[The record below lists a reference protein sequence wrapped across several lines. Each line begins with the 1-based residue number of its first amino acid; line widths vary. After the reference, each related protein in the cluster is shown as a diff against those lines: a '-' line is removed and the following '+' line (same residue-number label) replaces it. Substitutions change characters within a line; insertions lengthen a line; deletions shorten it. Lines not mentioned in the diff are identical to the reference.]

1 MKYDEAGR
9 EKLFKYYKTRESPSP
24 FVRKESQIQAE
35 AAKAGLENSLATQNN
50 CEGGWLS
57 SPQW

>member
-35 AAKAGLENSLATQNN
+35 AAKAGLENSLATQTN
-50 CEGGWLS
+50 CEGG
-57 SPQW
+57 